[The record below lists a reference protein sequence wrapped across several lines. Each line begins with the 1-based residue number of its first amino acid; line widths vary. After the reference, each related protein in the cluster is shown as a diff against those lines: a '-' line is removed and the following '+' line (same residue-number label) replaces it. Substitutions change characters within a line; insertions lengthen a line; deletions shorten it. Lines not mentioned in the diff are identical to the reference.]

1 MNINICIRVTDG
13 KDGQLFCYQPLPGRT
28 NEEQGAPSQTL
39 WDGIKAPWWKVLD
52 SSWIHWMGG
61 CSATQLP
68 MGWIDGASVD
78 IMQGWP
84 TGSLGKKTI
93 WIQRWVYHPS
103 SQNNVHMTPFDNGY
117 NWKLYIL
124 AHTVGILFCC
134 VTNLV
139 NHPYGKPKNK
149 HPRGDGFHPTQCW
162 QVGEWYGDG
171 LWVCDFGCIALFV
184 HYNSSTNQEYI
195 WVVIWKWTS
204 EFDWIIT

>member
-1 MNINICIRVTDG
+1 MGFLRALCVDFLWYALYLYMNINICIRVTDG

-84 TGSLGKKTI
+84 TGSLGKKQFGYKDEYTI
-93 WIQRWVYHPS
+93 QVAKTMCTWPRLTMGTTGSCIFLR
-103 SQNNVHMTPFDNGY
+103 
-117 NWKLYIL
+117 IL
-124 AHTVGILFCC
+124 SAYF
-134 VTNLV
+134 
-139 NHPYGKPKNK
+139 
-149 HPRGDGFHPTQCW
+149 
-162 QVGEWYGDG
+162 
-171 LWVCDFGCIALFV
+171 FV
-184 HYNSSTNQEYI
+184 ASPI
-195 WVVIWKWTS
+195 W
-204 EFDWIIT
+204 